1 MKKAKGRLIFNLI
14 PEGYHNNQKVIFIG
28 IDFSGIQSFIFQ
40 QDVLEDIYEI
50 TRRSEYITRLAF
62 KIDEDLKV
70 LLNEYVYYSI
80 TNSGGKLQAV
90 IKYSKKA
97 ANLLENYLSDLQRII
112 FTVNEGKF
120 QLFYGLVITRVVKQ
134 ANNSVKES
142 AYSDLMKAIG
152 KNKLQCSN
160 VYGFDISKY
169 NDGTYSLEYLTKNIE
184 NQPKLALKN
193 KLAALKFDFDNL
205 GNFFAAVKAVDTI
218 AHISKN
224 LSITIDKIV
233 YSLKDVKL
241 IYSGGDDI
249 FLLCPQINLSQVA
262 FDFYEG
268 ILDSVETNEVLK
280 NYRESFGLSCGIFTF
295 NKDVSLIVYAVNSE
309 KQLSL
314 SKIRGKN
321 RVTIEDISFT
331 WDELKY
337 ANSIIEKFFTG
348 STQEAKK
355 ELSNYSFVNL
365 LRYIC
370 ASTKN
375 QEERMTLRK
384 LLAKADYSE

>member
-1 MKKAKGRLIFNLI
+1 MLKAKGRLIFNLI
-14 PEGYHNNQKVIFIG
+14 PGGYHNNQKVIFIG

-40 QDVLEDIYEI
+40 QDELEDIYEI
-50 TRRSEYITRLAF
+50 TKRSEYINRLAV
-62 KIDEDLKV
+62 KIDEDLKS
-70 LLNEYVYYSI
+70 LLKEYTYFSI
-80 TNSGGKLQAV
+80 TNTGGKIQAV
-90 IKYSKKA
+90 IKYSRRA
-97 ANLLENYLSDLQRII
+97 AEILEDYLSRLQRII

-120 QLFYGLVITRVVKQ
+120 QLFYGLVKTKIVQQ
-134 ANNSVKES
+134 ANSSAKES

-160 VYGFDISKY
+160 VYGFDISEYK
-169 NDGTYSLEYLTKNIE
+169 DETYALEYLTENIE
-184 NQPKLALKN
+184 NQTELNLDN

-218 AHISKN
+218 ALISKN
-224 LSITIDKIV
+224 LSVTIDKIV
-233 YSLKDVKL
+233 NSLPNVKL

-249 FLLCPQINLSQVA
+249 FLLSPQINLSKVA
-262 FDFYEG
+262 VRFYEG
-268 ILDSVETNEVLK
+268 LLNSVRTNEVLK
-280 NYRESFGLSCGIFTF
+280 NYRDSFGLSCGIFTF

-309 KQLSL
+309 KQLTL

-321 RVTIEDISFT
+321 KVTIEDSSFT

-337 ANSIIEKFFTG
+337 TDSIIESFFA
-348 STQEAKK
+348 SYTQETQK

-370 ASTKN
+370 GFIKN
-375 QEERMTLRK
+375 QEERILLRK
-384 LLAKADYSE
+384 LLAKVD

>member
-1 MKKAKGRLIFNLI
+1 MLKAKGRLIFNLI
-14 PEGYHNNQKVIFIG
+14 PGGYHNNQKVIFIG

-40 QDVLEDIYEI
+40 QDELEDIYEI
-50 TRRSEYITRLAF
+50 TKRSEYINRLAI
-62 KIDEDLKV
+62 KIDEDLKS
-70 LLNEYVYYSI
+70 LLKEYTYFSI
-80 TNSGGKLQAV
+80 TNTGGKIQAV
-90 IKYSKKA
+90 IKYSRRA
-97 ANLLENYLSDLQRII
+97 AEILEDYLSRLQRII

-120 QLFYGLVITRVVKQ
+120 QLFYGLVKTRIVKQ
-134 ANNSVKES
+134 ANSSAKES

-160 VYGFDISKY
+160 VYGFDISEYK
-169 NDGTYSLEYLTKNIE
+169 DETYALEYLTENIE
-184 NQPKLALKN
+184 NQTELNLDN

-218 AHISKN
+218 ALISKN
-224 LSITIDKIV
+224 LSVTIDKIV
-233 YSLKDVKL
+233 NSLPNVKL

-249 FLLCPQINLSQVA
+249 FLLCPQINLSKVA
-262 FDFYEG
+262 VWFYEG
-268 ILDSVETNEVLK
+268 LLTSVRTNEVLK
-280 NYRESFGLSCGIFTF
+280 NYRDSFGLSCGIFTF

-309 KQLSL
+309 KQLTL

-321 RVTIEDISFT
+321 KVTIEDSSFT

-337 ANSIIEKFFTG
+337 TDSIIESFFA
-348 STQEAKK
+348 SYTQETQK

-370 ASTKN
+370 GFIKN
-375 QEERMTLRK
+375 QEERILLRK
-384 LLAKADYSE
+384 LLAKVD